1 MGVGK
6 LVISAKSK
14 LWQPGLTGCL
24 FILTYL
30 FSATQGIWPLEYDLF
45 LYTLHLLPS
54 DREIL
59 ALSSIHLAPQ
69 WAVLLVYGFLL
80 SIYAVKYL
88 RAGTTAISFV
98 TLSII
103 LFALLMTEVLLAI
116 FKQIY
121 LPVGLPA
128 LAATLA
134 SSVYWVVDLYHR
146 IRSGIFSGE
155 EFGSLGE
162 IRKKIETGELRTAL
176 VMLKQCRYS
185 DELLEVG
192 YELGVLLEAGKNWA
206 SAMNLYHW
214 LSQYDPSMGDFVARI
229 EEIRRKQ
236 GPGRRTIREDES
248 LHIVGH
254 YELRKKIAQGSSASV
269 FEAYDMRT
277 HNLVALKVMSSHMDT
292 KIERDRINH
301 WLHEAEIVSQFE
313 HPNIAKIHDAA
324 KYRDTAFIAMD
335 YISGYAMS
343 LRLRKREYIT
353 VGECIRISKSVLQA
367 LSVAHAHGV
376 IHGDIKPANIMY
388 DEKLDTYI
396 VTDFGAAYTE
406 HKSRQGGNIIVGTPA
421 YMSPEQLEG
430 KKLDGRSDLFSLA
443 VTLYHLLT
451 GHQPFTGENLHQ
463 LKQSIIND
471 QPDLNHFTLPAGIME
486 VIMKALQKKTY
497 MRFADAQQ
505 MLTAVEYCEAQLKE
519 RLKSKK

>member
-1 MGVGK
+1 
-6 LVISAKSK
+6 VINLKSK

-24 FILTYL
+24 LILTYL
-30 FSATQGIWPLEYDLF
+30 LSTTQAIWSFEYNLF
-45 LYTLHLLPS
+45 LYILHLLPS
-54 DREIL
+54 DREYL
-59 ALSSIHLAPQ
+59 ALSSIRIAPQ

-80 SIYAVKYL
+80 VIYAIKYL
-88 RAGTTAISFV
+88 RKGTAALSFV

-116 FKQIY
+116 FNQIY

-128 LAATLA
+128 LAVMLGA
-134 SSVYWVVDLYHR
+134 SVYWLVASYRR
-146 IRSGIFSGE
+146 ISSGIFLDQETVSPGD
-155 EFGSLGE
+155 
-162 IRKKIETGELRTAL
+162 IRKQMKKGELRTAL
-176 VMLKQCRYS
+176 VMLKQCKYS
-185 DELLEVG
+185 EELLEVG
-192 YELGVLLEAGKNWA
+192 YELGILLEAGKNWA

-214 LSQYDPSMGDFVARI
+214 LSQYDPGLGDFVARI

-236 GPGRRTIREDES
+236 GPGRRIIKEDDS

-254 YELRKKIAQGSSASV
+254 YELRKKIAQGASASV
-269 FEAYDMRT
+269 YEAYDMRT
-277 HNLVALKVMSSHMDT
+277 HNLVALKVMSSSMDN

-324 KYRDTAFIAMD
+324 KYRDTAYIAMD

-353 VGECIRISKSVLQA
+353 VGECIRISKSVLKA
-367 LSVAHAHGV
+367 LSIAHSHGIV
-376 IHGDIKPANIMY
+376 HGDIKPANIMY
-388 DEKLDTYI
+388 DEKLDIYI

-406 HKSRQGGNIIVGTPA
+406 QKGRQDGNIIVGTPA

-451 GHQPFTGENLHQ
+451 GHQPFTGSNLHQ

-471 QPDLNHFTLPAGIME
+471 QPDLNHFTLPVGIIE

-519 RLKSKK
+519 RLQGKK

>member
-1 MGVGK
+1 MSVAK
-6 LVISAKSK
+6 LVINAKSK

-30 FSATQGIWPLEYDLF
+30 YSVTQGIWSLEYDLF
-45 LYTLHLLPS
+45 LYILHLLPA
-54 DREIL
+54 DREL
-59 ALSSIHLAPQ
+59 VAPSSIHLAPQ

-80 SIYAVKYL
+80 SIYAIKYL
-88 RAGTTAISFV
+88 RAGTTAISFLTV
-98 TLSII
+98 SII
-103 LFALLMTEVLLAI
+103 LFTLLMTEVLLAI
-116 FKQIY
+116 FNQVY

-128 LAATLA
+128 MAVTLSA
-134 SSVYWVVDLYHR
+134 SVYWVIDLYSR
-146 IRSGIFSGE
+146 ARFGLLSGRDS
-155 EFGSLGE
+155 GSLSE
-162 IRKKIETGELRTAL
+162 IRNKIKTGELRSAL
-176 VMLKQCRYS
+176 VMLKQCKYS

-214 LSQYDPSMGDFVARI
+214 LSQYDASMGDFVARI
-229 EEIRRKQ
+229 EEIRRTQ
-236 GPGRRTIREDES
+236 GPGRRTIKEDES

-269 FEAYDMRT
+269 YEAYDMRT

-313 HPNIAKIHDAA
+313 HANIVKIHDAA

-406 HKSRQGGNIIVGTPA
+406 HKSKRGGNIIVGTPA
-421 YMSPEQLEG
+421 YYVA
-430 KKLDGRSDLFSLA
+430 R
-443 VTLYHLLT
+443 TT
-451 GHQPFTGENLHQ
+451 
-463 LKQSIIND
+463 
-471 QPDLNHFTLPAGIME
+471 
-486 VIMKALQKKTY
+486 
-497 MRFADAQQ
+497 R
-505 MLTAVEYCEAQLKE
+505 
-519 RLKSKK
+519 R

>member
-6 LVISAKSK
+6 FVINLKFK
-14 LWQPGLTGCL
+14 LWQPVLTGCL
-24 FILTYL
+24 LILTYL
-30 FSATQGIWPLEYDLF
+30 FSTTQAIWSLEYDLF
-45 LYTLHLLPS
+45 LYILHLLPS
-54 DREIL
+54 DREYL
-59 ALSSIHLAPQ
+59 ATSSIRVAPQ
-69 WAVLLVYGFLL
+69 WAVLLVYIFLL
-80 SIYAVKYL
+80 VIYAIKYL
-88 RAGTTAISFV
+88 REGTTALSFV

-116 FKQIY
+116 FNQIY

-128 LAATLA
+128 LAVTLGA
-134 SSVYWVVDLYHR
+134 SVYWLVALYHR
-146 IRSGIFSGE
+146 IRSGIFLDQE
-155 EFGSLGE
+155 TVSLSD
-162 IRKKIETGELRTAL
+162 IRKQMKMGELRTAL
-176 VMLKQCRYS
+176 VMLKQCKYS

-192 YELGVLLEAGKNWA
+192 YELGILLEAGKNWA

-214 LSQYDPSMGDFVARI
+214 LSQYDPGLGDFVARI
-229 EEIRRKQ
+229 ERIRRKQ
-236 GPGRRTIREDES
+236 GPGRRKIKEDDS

-254 YELRKKIAQGSSASV
+254 YELRKKIAQGASASV
-269 FEAYDMRT
+269 YEAYDMRT
-277 HNLVALKVMSSHMDT
+277 NNLVALKVMSSSMDN

-324 KYRDTAFIAMD
+324 KYRDTAYIAMD

-353 VGECIRISKSVLQA
+353 VGECIRISKSVLKA
-367 LSVAHAHGV
+367 LSIAHSHGI

-388 DEKLDTYI
+388 DEKLDIYI

-406 HKSRQGGNIIVGTPA
+406 QKGRQDGNIIVGTPA

-451 GHQPFTGENLHQ
+451 GHQPFTGSNLHQ

-471 QPDLNHFTLPAGIME
+471 QPDLNHFTLPVGIME

-519 RLKSKK
+519 RF

>member
-6 LVISAKSK
+6 LVISPKSK

-30 FSATQGIWPLEYDLF
+30 FSTTQGIGSLEYDLF
-45 LYTLHLLPS
+45 LYILHLLPA
-54 DREIL
+54 DREFV

-88 RAGTTAISFV
+88 RTGSTAISFV
-98 TLSII
+98 TVSII

-116 FKQIY
+116 FNQIY
-121 LPVGLPA
+121 LPAGLPA
-128 LAATLA
+128 IAVTLV
-134 SSVYWVVDLYHR
+134 SSVYWVIDLYHR
-146 IRSGIFSGE
+146 IRSSVYSSRDT
-155 EFGSLGE
+155 GSLSE
-162 IRKKIETGELRTAL
+162 IRREIKTGELRSAL
-176 VMLKQCRYS
+176 VMLKQSKYS

-229 EEIRRKQ
+229 EEIRRTQ
-236 GPGRRTIREDES
+236 GPGRRKIKEDEN
-248 LHIVGH
+248 LQIVGH

-269 FEAYDMRT
+269 YEAYDMRT

-301 WLHEAEIVSQFE
+301 WLHEAEIVSQLE

-353 VGECIRISKSVLQA
+353 VGECIRICKSVLKA
-367 LSVAHAHGV
+367 LSVAHAHGI

-406 HKSRQGGNIIVGTPA
+406 HKNRQGSNIIVGTPA

-451 GHQPFTGENLHQ
+451 GHQPFTGSNLYQ

-471 QPDLNHFTLPAGIME
+471 QPDLNHFTLPVGIME

-505 MLTAVEYCEAQLKE
+505 MLAAVEFCEGQLRE
-519 RLKSKK
+519 RLQSKR

>member
-1 MGVGK
+1 VGVGK
-6 LVISAKSK
+6 LVISPKSK
-14 LWQPGLTGCL
+14 LWPPGLTGCL

-30 FSATQGIWPLEYDLF
+30 VSTTQGIGSLEYDLF
-45 LYTLHLLPS
+45 LYILHLLPA
-54 DREIL
+54 DRELI

-88 RAGTTAISFV
+88 RTGTTAISFV
-98 TLSII
+98 TVSII

-116 FKQIY
+116 FNQIY

-128 LAATLA
+128 IAVTLV
-134 SSVYWVVDLYHR
+134 SSVYRVIDLYHR
-146 IRSGIFSGE
+146 IRSSVYSARGS
-155 EFGSLGE
+155 GSLGE
-162 IRKKIETGELRTAL
+162 IRRKIKIGELRSAL
-176 VMLKQCRYS
+176 VMLKQCKYS

-229 EEIRRKQ
+229 EEIRRTQ
-236 GPGRRTIREDES
+236 GPGRRKIKEDEN
-248 LHIVGH
+248 LQIVGH

-269 FEAYDMRT
+269 YQAYDMRT

-301 WLHEAEIVSQFE
+301 WLHEAEIVSQLE

-353 VGECIRISKSVLQA
+353 VGECIRICKSVLNA
-367 LSVAHAHGV
+367 LTVAHAHGI

-406 HKSRQGGNIIVGTPA
+406 HKNRQGSNIIVGTPA

-451 GHQPFTGENLHQ
+451 GHQPFTGSNLYQ

-471 QPDLNHFTLPAGIME
+471 QPDLNHFTLPVGIME

-505 MLTAVEYCEAQLKE
+505 MLAAVEYCEGQLRE
-519 RLKSKK
+519 RLQSKE

>member
-6 LVISAKSK
+6 LVISANSK

-30 FSATQGIWPLEYDLF
+30 ISATQGIWALEYDLF
-45 LYTLHLLPS
+45 LYILHLLPS
-54 DREIL
+54 ERELL
-59 ALSSIHLAPQ
+59 ALSSIRLAPQ
-69 WAVLLVYGFLL
+69 WAVLLVYGLL
-80 SIYAVKYL
+80 LAIYVIKYL
-88 RAGTTAISFV
+88 RTGTTAISFV
-98 TLSII
+98 TVSII

-116 FKQIY
+116 FNQVY
-121 LPVGLPA
+121 LPMALPA
-128 LAATLA
+128 LAVTLGSA
-134 SSVYWVVDLYHR
+134 VYRMIDLYHR
-146 IRSGIFSGE
+146 IRSGILSGE
-155 EFGSLGE
+155 DSGSLSE
-162 IRKKIETGELRTAL
+162 IQKQIERGELRTAL
-176 VMLKQCRYS
+176 VMLKQCKYS

-192 YELGVLLEAGKNWA
+192 YQLGVLLEAGKNWA
-206 SAMNLYHW
+206 SAINLYQW
-214 LSQYDPSMGDFVARI
+214 LKQYDPGMGDYIARI
-229 EEIRRKQ
+229 EKIRRKQ
-236 GPGRRTIREDES
+236 GPGRRAIKEDET

-269 FEAYDMRT
+269 YEAYDMRT

-301 WLHEAEIVSQFE
+301 WLHEAEIVAQFE
-313 HPNIAKIHDAA
+313 HPNIVKIHDAA
-324 KYRDTAFIAMD
+324 KYRDTAYIAMD

-353 VGECIRISKSVLQA
+353 VGECIRISKSVLKA
-367 LSVAHAHGV
+367 LSAAHAHGV

-421 YMSPEQLEG
+421 YMSPEQLQG

-451 GHQPFTGENLHQ
+451 GHQPFTASNLHQ
-463 LKQSIIND
+463 LKQSVIND
-471 QPDLNHFTLPAGIME
+471 QPDLDHFTLPVGITE
-486 VIMKALQKKTY
+486 VIMKALEKKTY

-519 RLKSKK
+519 RLKGKK